1 MITKI
6 LYIIILSGGAFY
18 GMYYLYGE
26 ISKESLTVTGNIQV
40 SQQLLFDD
48 EVKQTDSPTYMAV
61 VKGSVKNNT
70 DEHLKNVFI
79 KYNIAGQNTSAT
91 IFDLQPGEQVEFN
104 TRGVKTGIS
113 SPDFYFDGVQYDE
126 AKL

>member
-1 MITKI
+1 MVTKI
-6 LYIIILSGGAFY
+6 LYIIILSGLASY

-40 SQQLLFDD
+40 SQQIISDISTPQSD
-48 EVKQTDSPTYMAV
+48 EPTYMAV
-61 VKGSVKNNT
+61 VKGKVKNNT
-70 DEHLKNVFI
+70 NKPLKNIFV

-91 IFDLQPGEQVEFN
+91 VFDLLPGEQVEFN

-113 SPDFYFDGVQYDE
+113 RPEFYFDGVQYDE
-126 AKL
+126 NKL